1 MLRISYS
8 NLDTIQPNF
17 WFWGPEVLDQFY
29 NDIKMK
35 LLGIK
40 YFRWQK
46 WTDETGQS
54 LIVEASRTLTEFNST

>member
-40 YFRWQK
+40 YFRWQE
-46 WTDETGQS
+46 WTDVTGQS
-54 LIVEASRTLTEFNST
+54 LRVEASRTLTEFNST